1 MFFGWLDLDTINFL
15 TTNESYMNKNI
26 FIIALIV
33 LSGCAQSKVYK
44 PNALMTQQQKDEAAC
59 DVIASNY
66 RNQYFPNNPMLNAQG
81 RREQYD
87 LCMQSKG
94 YSDN

>member
-1 MFFGWLDLDTINFL
+1 MKQPF
-15 TTNESYMNKNI
+15 
-26 FIIALIV
+26 FIIAMLFV
-33 LSGCAQSKVYK
+33 SGCVQPKVYK
-44 PNALMTQQQKDEAAC
+44 PNTMLTQQQKDEAAC
-59 DVIASNY
+59 DVVASNY

-94 YSDN
+94 YSAN